1 MVFKLPSEGW
11 IRQERTL
18 KRERIFLAENLRK
31 ISVVGGEE
39 RWKTVLLRDPDYA
52 ESCAGQKEYDLYLK
66 SLKKAAV
73 RLTEKFIK
81 HLSRDLGRHCRQILG
96 GTWKTALKQ
105 LPSTGECPWP
115 GARGRALRH
124 LAHNAVCQLVIACSP
139 LPFHEAH
146 HVLNKT
152 HQIL

>member
-1 MVFKLPSEGW
+1 M
-11 IRQERTL
+11 
-18 KRERIFLAENLRK
+18 
-31 ISVVGGEE
+31 
-39 RWKTVLLRDPDYA
+39 VLLRDPDYA

-66 SLKKAAV
+66 SLKKVAV

-115 GARGRALRH
+115 GAQGRALFAASCPQCYVSTR
-124 LAHNAVCQLVIACSP
+124 NSWFTFTFP
-139 LPFHEAH
+139 
-146 HVLNKT
+146 
-152 HQIL
+152 